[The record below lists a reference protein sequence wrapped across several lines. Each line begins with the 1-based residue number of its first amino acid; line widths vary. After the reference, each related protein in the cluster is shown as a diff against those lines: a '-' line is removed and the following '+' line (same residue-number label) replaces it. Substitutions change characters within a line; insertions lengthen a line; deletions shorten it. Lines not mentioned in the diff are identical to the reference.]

1 MTGFDTAACLPDN
14 EMERA
19 PLVRRPYG
27 THIRTLNPRALQPL
41 RPSPRR
47 VDYEGN
53 NNVIESAGIL
63 GVTRLVLVTSVG
75 CGDSAD
81 AAPPA
86 VFEALKDV
94 LQDKEK
100 VREGERWG
108 GGAPCRSGF
117 AL

>member
-1 MTGFDTAACLPDN
+1 MKSLNELPHVTAVQGDAFDYKSIEDSMWGCDAVIT
-14 EMERA
+14 
-19 PLVRRPYG
+19 
-27 THIRTLNPRALQPL
+27 TLGGQTEDG
-41 RPSPRR
+41 RR

-75 CGDSAD
+75 CGDSAE

-94 LQDKEK
+94 LKDKEK
-100 VREGERWG
+100 VREGGEGRG
-108 GGAPCRSGF
+108 GVRG
-117 AL
+117 

>member
-1 MTGFDTAACLPDN
+1 MASLNDLPHVTCVKGDAFDYKSIEDSMWGCDAVVT
-14 EMERA
+14 
-19 PLVRRPYG
+19 
-27 THIRTLNPRALQPL
+27 TLGGLAEDG
-41 RPSPRR
+41 RR

-94 LQDKEK
+94 LKDKEK
-100 VREGERWG
+100 VRPMTLLPLFLFHG
-108 GGAPCRSGF
+108 
-117 AL
+117 